1 MKNPEYSE
9 LTYYNRSFSTI
20 YRTCT
25 VYTDTKIANNTN
37 INQIMISFTDH
48 YNAISIDRLPSKTKT
63 GKESWYFN
71 DSLACK
77 TDFSSATKNL
87 LPLPKTPKNKY
98 SSTSDWWKFHH
109 SRKYQNFQT
118 KRKTKKHLQK
128 KKKFKI

>member
-9 LTYYNRSFSTI
+9 LTYYNRSSSTI
-20 YRTCT
+20 YKTCT

-77 TDFSSATKNL
+77 TDFSSATKNYQKRQK
-87 LPLPKTPKNKY
+87 PNIPQQVTGEY
-98 SSTSDWWKFHH
+98 STTQGNIRTSRLKGRLR
-109 SRKYQNFQT
+109 SIY
-118 KRKTKKHLQK
+118 K